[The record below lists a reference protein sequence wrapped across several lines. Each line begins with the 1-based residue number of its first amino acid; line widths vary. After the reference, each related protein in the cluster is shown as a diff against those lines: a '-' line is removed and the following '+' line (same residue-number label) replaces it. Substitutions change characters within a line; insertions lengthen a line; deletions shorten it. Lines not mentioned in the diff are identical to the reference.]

1 MINLL
6 PGSEKERIYKNLL
19 ARQIRSL
26 SVLAVTILVGS
37 SIFILNTM
45 VFLKVQSKELKQNL
59 SVESLDAE
67 TRQADSLEETIKK
80 LNVRLAKYR
89 EFRSDQISLLDVFY
103 NLQEIVP
110 PGGDLTAL
118 SVESKGGKI
127 ILSGQAGSREDVIL
141 MESRLKK
148 SKFFERVE
156 SPISNFLEK
165 QDSRFSFTFY
175 LARP

>member
-89 EFRSDQISLLDVFY
+89 ELDR
-103 NLQEIVP
+103 
-110 PGGDLTAL
+110 T
-118 SVESKGGKI
+118 
-127 ILSGQAGSREDVIL
+127 
-141 MESRLKK
+141 
-148 SKFFERVE
+148 KFHCWM
-156 SPISNFLEK
+156 
-165 QDSRFSFTFY
+165 SFTICRKLFL
-175 LARP
+175 LAAI